1 MGVGHECC
9 MSPEVLVTA
18 GAGGIAWVFV
28 KLLIIIPV
36 PEDLPRLPTSEEII
50 EGRWG
55 APAVALP
62 WNKQV
67 SGFPKI
73 SGCQSG
79 ANNTFSLQPKHMLC
93 SFSLRPPSLDFRK
106 IIFLNGI
113 LEKISYKCSS
123 DFALIKNR
131 RFSFPTASY
140 CVVLR
145 HWSIFP
151 TLPMLRAKDMR
162 KSPYASEMFA
172 LKLANLTKIISKTLC
187 SFSLVFLGS
196 TIHWVATQKTW
207 DEISSE
213 GVLEILSD
221 ALLGDPINFPWEFTV
236 CF

>member
-79 ANNTFSLQPKHMLC
+79 ANNTFSLQPKHMLGLVG
-93 SFSLRPPSLDFRK
+93 LRPPSLRFRK
-106 IIFLNGI
+106 IIFMKVIADKASDEHAL
-113 LEKISYKCSS
+113 
-123 DFALIKNR
+123 DFALLNPWKSSHFLR
-131 RFSFPTASY
+131 LLHLTVLCCPDAESFLHY
-140 CVVLR
+140 LR
-145 HWSIFP
+145 
-151 TLPMLRAKDMR
+151 
-162 KSPYASEMFA
+162 SE
-172 LKLANLTKIISKTLC
+172 
-187 SFSLVFLGS
+187 
-196 TIHWVATQKTW
+196 QKTR
-207 DEISSE
+207 ENH
-213 GVLEILSD
+213 LAPPKCLH
-221 ALLGDPINFPWEFTV
+221 
-236 CF
+236 

>member
-79 ANNTFSLQPKHMLC
+79 ANNTFSLQPKHMLGLV
-93 SFSLRPPSLDFRK
+93 SLRPPSLRFRK
-106 IIFLNGI
+106 IIFSKVIVDKASDDMPMISLRSI
-113 LEKISYKCSS
+113 LGNHHISFVLCILLCCAAPMQNLSYTTCAQSKRPEKI
-123 DFALIKNR
+123 
-131 RFSFPTASY
+131 T
-140 CVVLR
+140 LR
-145 HWSIFP
+145 
-151 TLPMLRAKDMR
+151 LQ
-162 KSPYASEMFA
+162 
-172 LKLANLTKIISKTLC
+172 NVCTKISQLDKKY
-187 SFSLVFLGS
+187 F
-196 TIHWVATQKTW
+196 K
-207 DEISSE
+207 
-213 GVLEILSD
+213 D
-221 ALLGDPINFPWEFTV
+221 ALLGQPLASLAQL
-236 CF
+236 